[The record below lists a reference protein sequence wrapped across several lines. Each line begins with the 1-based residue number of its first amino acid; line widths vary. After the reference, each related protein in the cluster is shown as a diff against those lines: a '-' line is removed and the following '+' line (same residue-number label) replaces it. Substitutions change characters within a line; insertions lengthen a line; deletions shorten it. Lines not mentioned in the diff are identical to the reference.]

1 MLLKCSGWLY
11 WLELS
16 LVLHFLELKTELHIT
31 VQDQERKKIKKMA
44 KSPLRT
50 DLELLGRLTS
60 KNPLLPLPDP
70 KQRNPQ
76 IAHAPKRNH
85 GLSTAEK
92 KVCVKK
98 LEKLNDITILSKMP
112 RCIAMFS

>member
-1 MLLKCSGWLY
+1 
-11 WLELS
+11 
-16 LVLHFLELKTELHIT
+16 
-31 VQDQERKKIKKMA
+31 MA

-70 KQRNPQ
+70 KQRHPQ

-92 KVCVKK
+92 KVCEKK
-98 LEKLNDITILSKMP
+98 LEKLNDITI
-112 RCIAMFS
+112 FSSNHNIHKSLCGLCFWASDPWINRFY

>member
-1 MLLKCSGWLY
+1 
-11 WLELS
+11 
-16 LVLHFLELKTELHIT
+16 
-31 VQDQERKKIKKMA
+31 MA

-98 LEKLNDITILSKMP
+98 LEKLLLFFRQITTFIKVCAAFVFGLQTL
-112 RCIAMFS
+112 

>member
-1 MLLKCSGWLY
+1 M
-11 WLELS
+11 
-16 LVLHFLELKTELHIT
+16 HTT
-31 VQDQERKKIKKMA
+31 VQDQEREKIKKMA

-70 KQRNPQ
+70 KQRHPQ

-92 KVCVKK
+92 KVCVKT
-98 LEKLNDITILSKMP
+98 LEKLNNITISSNHNIHKNLCGLCFWASDP
-112 RCIAMFS
+112 LIERF

>member
-1 MLLKCSGWLY
+1 
-11 WLELS
+11 
-16 LVLHFLELKTELHIT
+16 
-31 VQDQERKKIKKMA
+31 MA

-98 LEKLNDITILSKMP
+98 LEKLNKYYYFFCQITTFIKVCAAFVFGLQ
-112 RCIAMFS
+112 IF

>member
-1 MLLKCSGWLY
+1 
-11 WLELS
+11 
-16 LVLHFLELKTELHIT
+16 
-31 VQDQERKKIKKMA
+31 MA

-70 KQRNPQ
+70 KQRHPQ

-98 LEKLNDITILSKMP
+98 QEKLSLCCLCFWAPDPLIDT
-112 RCIAMFS
+112 FY

>member
-1 MLLKCSGWLY
+1 
-11 WLELS
+11 
-16 LVLHFLELKTELHIT
+16 
-31 VQDQERKKIKKMA
+31 MA

-92 KVCVKK
+92 RVCVKK
-98 LEKLNDITILSKMP
+98 LEKLNKYYYFFLSNHNIHKSSFDLYFWASEP
-112 RCIAMFS
+112 